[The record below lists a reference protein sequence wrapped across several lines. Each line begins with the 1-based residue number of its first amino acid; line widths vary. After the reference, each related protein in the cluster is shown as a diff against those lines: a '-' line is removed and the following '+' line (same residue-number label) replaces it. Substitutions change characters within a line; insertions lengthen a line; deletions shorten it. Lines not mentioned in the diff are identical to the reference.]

1 MRDERCRAVM
11 TILCGLLFAA
21 CRTLPPTPQVV
32 TTLAGPE
39 RIDKYGG
46 LHFDI
51 SSGEFLTNGF
61 SVSDT
66 VLVSIAGN
74 EVFMPVVANYRHVA
88 PGEFALVASPE
99 STRPLFTTIFY
110 GDAATRLGIA
120 HKLTTNGGALQV
132 WQPASDLVFPLP
144 VTIRLE
150 QRGEAPAGDTASEPT
165 RTNAR
170 SDYPNLTDAQF
181 ANFRAVNAPDLATG
195 VLYRSSSPI
204 DPILGRNAFADAA
217 ARAVGIRSV
226 VNMVNSADEARALPG
241 WNGSYAAGCAT
252 FFRPMAVDVT
262 ASDFAADIADSFR
275 FIATNATPCLLH
287 CKEGKD
293 RTGFACALLALL
305 FGATLDEAAADYLET
320 FRNYYG
326 QSPDSPEGMRS
337 RETFFG
343 LLRRAFRL
351 KDLEGADLRAAARD
365 YLLRAGLSPD
375 EIAALKARL
384 RNRPSS

>member
-1 MRDERCRAVM
+1 MPE
-11 TILCGLLFAA
+11 
-21 CRTLPPTPQVV
+21 VV
-32 TTLAGPE
+32 TTLSGPE

-51 SSGEFLTNGF
+51 TSGAFLTNGF

-66 VLVSIAGN
+66 VVVALAGN
-74 EVFMPVVANYRHVA
+74 EVSMPVVVNYRHVA

-99 STRPLFTTIFY
+99 PARPLFTTIFY

-120 HKLTTNGGALQV
+120 HKLTTDGGGLQA

-150 QRGEAPAGDTASEPT
+150 HKGEAAANVSATEQT

-170 SDYPNLTDAQF
+170 GDYPNLTDAQF
-181 ANFRAVNAPDLATG
+181 ANFRAVVAPDLATG

-204 DPILGRNAFADAA
+204 DPVLGRAVFADAA
-217 ARAVGIRSV
+217 AKAAGIRTV
-226 VNMVNSADEARALPG
+226 VNMVNSGNEARALPG
-241 WNGSYAAGCAT
+241 WKGSHVSGCAT
-252 FFRPMAVDVT
+252 LFRPMGVDVS
-262 ASDFAADIADSFR
+262 APDFAAGIADSLR

-293 RTGFACALLALL
+293 RTGFACAVLELL
-305 FGATLDEAAADYLET
+305 FGATADEAAADYLET
-320 FRNYYG
+320 FSNYYG
-326 QSPDSPEGMRS
+326 QSPDSPEGAHT
-337 RETFFG
+337 RELFFG
-343 LLRRAFRL
+343 ILCRAFEL
-351 KDLEGADLRAAARD
+351 KSLKGVDLRAAARD

-375 EIAALKARL
+375 DLSALESNL
-384 RNRPSS
+384 GN

>member
-1 MRDERCRAVM
+1 M
-11 TILCGLLFAA
+11 TKLKIILPALCGLLFAA
-21 CRTLPPTPQVV
+21 CRSLPPPPQVI
-32 TTLAGPE
+32 TALSGPD

-51 SSGEFLTNGF
+51 TAGEFLTNGF
-61 SVSDT
+61 AVSDA
-66 VLVSIAGN
+66 VVVALAGN
-74 EVFMPVVANYRHVA
+74 EVSMPVVATYRQVA

-99 STRPLFTTIFY
+99 PTRPLFATIFY

-120 HKLTTNGGALQV
+120 HKLTTDGGGLQV

-150 QRGEAPAGDTASEPT
+150 RKGEASATDTATEPT
-165 RTNAR
+165 RTNVR

-181 ANFRAVNAPDLATG
+181 ANFRAVGAPDLATG

-204 DPILGRNAFADAA
+204 DPVLGRHTFADAA
-217 ARAVGIRSV
+217 AKAAGIRSV
-226 VNMVNSADEARALPG
+226 VNMVNSADEAHALPG
-241 WNGSYAAGCAT
+241 WSGSYAAGCAT
-252 FFRPMAVDVT
+252 FFRPMAVDVS
-262 ASDFAADIADSFR
+262 APDFATGIADSFR

-293 RTGFACALLALL
+293 RTGFACALLELL

-326 QSPDSPEGMRS
+326 QSPDSPEGVRS
-337 RETFFG
+337 REAFLG

-351 KDLEGADLRAAARD
+351 KDLDGADLRAAARD
-365 YLLRAGLSPD
+365 YLLRAGLTPD
-375 EIAALKARL
+375 EFSALEARL
-384 RNRPSS
+384 RATRQ